1 MNDSDILEYAA
12 MQAPHCIEENY
23 ISDTLFREYGVYRG
37 LRDENGKGVLN
48 LKNRYK
54 KLGVKNLSCKLYEG

>member
-37 LRDENGKGVLN
+37 LRDEN
-48 LKNRYK
+48 
-54 KLGVKNLSCKLYEG
+54 